1 MSEHDAERYQRQIP
15 LLGTDGQERLRHAR
29 VLVAGVGG
37 LGTIIAAYLAA
48 AGVGTLR
55 LVDND
60 KVELSNLNRQLLF
73 LPTDIGRRKAIA
85 AMERLHFMNPE
96 ILIEGINRTI
106 DDETADDLVK
116 DMDLIVDALDNF
128 TTRFILNKVAFTRRL
143 PLIHGAVRGF
153 FGQATTLIPGRTG
166 CLLCLFAKSPPGE
179 IFPILGSTC
188 GVIGAIQATE
198 TVKVL
203 TGLGE
208 PLANRLFL
216 WDGQAGEGNIIITKR
231 NPHCVVCGGD

>member
-1 MSEHDAERYQRQIP
+1 MGEHDAGRYQRQIP
-15 LLGTDGQERLRHAR
+15 LLGVEGQERLRRAR

-37 LGTIIAAYLAA
+37 LGTVVAACLAA
-48 AGVGTLR
+48 AGVGALR

-73 LPTDIGRRKAIA
+73 IPDDIGRDKAAA
-85 AMERLHFMNPE
+85 AMEKLQLLNPE
-96 ILIEGINRTI
+96 IRVEGINRTI
-106 DDETADDLVK
+106 DDKTVDDLVK
-116 DMDLIVDALDNF
+116 DIDLIVDALDNF
-128 TTRFILNKVAFTRRL
+128 TTRFILNKVAFSRRL

-153 FGQATTLIPGRTG
+153 FGQAATLIPGRTG
-166 CLLCLFAKSPPGE
+166 CLKCLFAKSPPGE

-203 TGLGE
+203 TDIGE

-216 WDGQAGEGNIIITKR
+216 WDGQSGEGDIIITKR
-231 NPHCVVCGGD
+231 NPQCVICGGD